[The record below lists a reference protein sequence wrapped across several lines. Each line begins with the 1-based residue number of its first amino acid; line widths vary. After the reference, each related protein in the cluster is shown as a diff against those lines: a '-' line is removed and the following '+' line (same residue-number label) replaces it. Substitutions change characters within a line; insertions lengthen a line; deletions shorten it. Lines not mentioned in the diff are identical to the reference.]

1 MEGAGALV
9 QWLWEETPV
18 LKVVGS
24 NPSKA
29 GDGQFKKWKEKV
41 PGGTVP
47 IFFDSVDES
56 LNPVGS
62 AGKRNISKM
71 VH

>member
-1 MEGAGALV
+1 MANLKNGRKRYLV
-9 QWLWEETPV
+9 GLY
-18 LKVVGS
+18 
-24 NPSKA
+24 
-29 GDGQFKKWKEKV
+29 QFS
-41 PGGTVP
+41 
-47 IFFDSVDES
+47 FDSVDES